1 MVQALLQFNFYG
13 KIQYRQDRANHCW
26 CCFPKWLGA
35 VSTCI
40 ITLHLRSD
48 LINQLRT
55 LLILVYETESPTF
68 NDVIKNIHSTVH
80 TVFSEF
86 HSQLTAADTNS
97 TVMAI
102 YSDLHIMIILTKVT
116 KTAAGSESDGTVL
129 LIGCAIEL
137 GYVLP
142 N

>member
-1 MVQALLQFNFYG
+1 M
-13 KIQYRQDRANHCW
+13 
-26 CCFPKWLGA
+26 
-35 VSTCI
+35 
-40 ITLHLRSD
+40 
-48 LINQLRT
+48 
-55 LLILVYETESPTF
+55 
-68 NDVIKNIHSTVH
+68 H